1 MKKLHGLILL
11 LVILLQVLGCVTVN
25 SVKVTHTTLP
35 PEQKQVA
42 SSHKEQIYSASQKAD
57 SSEFDIE
64 ITKGCDLLSRKQY
77 VASIDFFKA
86 LAISYPYETKAQY
99 FIALAYDESGNDG
112 DALREY
118 KIFVGTQTEDDVL
131 TLKSRSR
138 IQVLK
143 GAIAEKLIK
152 ASSMLAEAHKY
163 VGSLARLKEAYDL
176 MPSSLIS
183 RKIIALYDKFSLSSI
198 AWQMSSI
205 SDLLS
210 DKSVSI
216 VPFTDLSRREISKG
230 NAVAM
235 ELRNEL
241 VNMGDL
247 EVYVRDEDSIKAIL
261 REIEFGSSGS
271 INEKTRKQLG
281 KLVSTGAIITGRIG
295 YVADTFK
302 INGWMINVETG
313 KIVSS
318 RSISVLGWN
327 IADTDKH
334 ADFNVKVWTDR
345 KEYRIGEP
353 LVINVLTNK
362 DCFLT
367 LLNIRSNGEIWELF
381 PNSYNQNN
389 FIKGNTSHTVPASND
404 AFQLAIVEP
413 PGQDYIKAIATSMP
427 ITRDQ
432 IARVLSEDNSILVVP
447 TAILRQDGNST
458 FRSVSSSEMRGLH
471 QILTRGVGLLPDQH
485 SNHNSD
491 SDRYG
496 TGFESA
502 VNTWSFMTKR

>member
-64 ITKGCDLLSRKQY
+64 IAKGCDLLSRKQY

-183 RKIIALYDKFSLSSI
+183 RKIVALYDKFSLSSI

-216 VPFTDLSRREISKG
+216 VPFTDLSRREIQCVAEKRWAHRGKRKSVKSK
-230 NAVAM
+230 
-235 ELRNEL
+235 
-241 VNMGDL
+241 
-247 EVYVRDEDSIKAIL
+247 K
-261 REIEFGSSGS
+261 
-271 INEKTRKQLG
+271 
-281 KLVSTGAIITGRIG
+281 
-295 YVADTFK
+295 
-302 INGWMINVETG
+302 
-313 KIVSS
+313 
-318 RSISVLGWN
+318 
-327 IADTDKH
+327 
-334 ADFNVKVWTDR
+334 
-345 KEYRIGEP
+345 
-353 LVINVLTNK
+353 
-362 DCFLT
+362 
-367 LLNIRSNGEIWELF
+367 
-381 PNSYNQNN
+381 
-389 FIKGNTSHTVPASND
+389 
-404 AFQLAIVEP
+404 
-413 PGQDYIKAIATSMP
+413 
-427 ITRDQ
+427 
-432 IARVLSEDNSILVVP
+432 
-447 TAILRQDGNST
+447 
-458 FRSVSSSEMRGLH
+458 
-471 QILTRGVGLLPDQH
+471 
-485 SNHNSD
+485 
-491 SDRYG
+491 
-496 TGFESA
+496 
-502 VNTWSFMTKR
+502 WSP